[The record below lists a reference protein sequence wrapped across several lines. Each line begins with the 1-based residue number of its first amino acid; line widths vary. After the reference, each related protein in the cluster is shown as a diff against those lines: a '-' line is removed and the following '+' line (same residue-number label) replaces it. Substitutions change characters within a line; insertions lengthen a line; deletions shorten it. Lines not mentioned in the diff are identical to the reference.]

1 MSPFSENGNIYTSFV
16 SRSIALNFSEYINK
30 TESIHLVGSPVVS
43 ENLQYHLDRGLSLHE
58 NVFRIY
64 SDAWLALVEE
74 ARGLY
79 NAGFLALND
88 DDADLVESH
97 IGQTAVY
104 KGRTVRLDAP
114 MPLKSRLD
122 EAEYKGKKVL
132 TGKPFRTPGE
142 GKKFAVYVKTKSGRV
157 KKVRFGD
164 PNLTVKNDNPAR
176 AKSFRARHKC
186 SEKKD
191 REKAG
196 YWACRI
202 GRYAK
207 SVGLK
212 SSKSW

>member
-1 MSPFSENGNIYTSFV
+1 MMK
-16 SRSIALNFSEYINK
+16 FSEYL
-30 TESIHLVGSPVVS
+30 ERRGGMRLLGDASVS
-43 ENLQYHLDRGLSLHE
+43 EAMSYHLERGLSLHD
-58 NVFRIY
+58 NVYRIY
-64 SDAWLALVEE
+64 SRAWYGLVEE
-74 ARGLY
+74 ARSLYDDGL
-79 NAGFLALND
+79 LALND
-88 DDADLVESH
+88 YDADLVESDA
-97 IGQTAVY
+97 GEFAEY
-104 KGRTVRLDAP
+104 RGRKVRLDSP
-114 MPLKSRLD
+114 FPLKERLD
-122 EAEYKGKKVL
+122 EAEYKGKKVK

-142 GKKFAVYVKTKSGRV
+142 NKKFAVYVKTKSGRV

-212 SSKSW
+212 SSRSW

>member
-1 MSPFSENGNIYTSFV
+1 MRLLGDHE
-16 SRSIALNFSEYINK
+16 
-30 TESIHLVGSPVVS
+30 VS
-43 ENLQYHLDRGLSLHE
+43 EALRYHLDNGLSLHE

-64 SDAWLALVEE
+64 SKSWI
-74 ARGLY
+74 GLLKEVRILY
-79 NAGFLALND
+79 ENEQIALND
-88 DDADLVESH
+88 EDADLVETNA
-97 IGQTAVY
+97 GEFAEY
-104 KGRTVRLDAP
+104 KGRKVLLDAP
-114 MPLKSRLD
+114 FPIKERID
-122 EAEYKGKKVL
+122 EAEYHGKKV
-132 TGKPFRTPGE
+132 TVGKPFRTPGE
-142 GKKFAVYVKTKSGRV
+142 GKKFAVYVKTKSGRI

-164 PNLTVKNDNPAR
+164 PKLTVKNDNPAR

>member
-1 MSPFSENGNIYTSFV
+1 M
-16 SRSIALNFSEYINK
+16 NFKEYF
-30 TESIHLVGSPVVS
+30 GSLGRMVLIGDAEVS
-43 ENLQYHLDRGLSLHE
+43 EALRYHLERGIPLHE
-58 NVFRIY
+58 NAFRVY
-64 SDAWLALVEE
+64 SPAYMSLVEE
-74 ARGLY
+74 VRSLY
-79 NAGFLALND
+79 ERDLIALTD
-88 DDADLVESH
+88 EDADLVESDL
-97 IGQTAVY
+97 GAEAEY

-114 MPLKSRLD
+114 FPVRSRLD
-122 EAEYKGKKVL
+122 EAEHKGKKVRL
-132 TGKPFRTPGE
+132 GKPFRTPGE
-142 GKKFAVYVKTKSGRV
+142 GKKFAVYVKSKSGRV

-186 SEKKD
+186 SEKND
-191 REKAG
+191 RTKAG

>member
-1 MSPFSENGNIYTSFV
+1 MRLLGNPDISE
-16 SRSIALNFSEYINK
+16 ALK
-30 TESIHLVGSPVVS
+30 
-43 ENLQYHLDRGLSLHE
+43 YHLENGLSLHE
-58 NVFRIY
+58 NAFRIY
-64 SDAWLALVEE
+64 SKAWFGLVEE
-74 ARGLY
+74 VRNLY
-79 NAGFLALND
+79 ENEKIALND
-88 DDADLVESH
+88 ADADLVESDV
-97 IGQTAVY
+97 GETAEY
-104 KGRTVRLDAP
+104 NGRRVFLDAP
-114 MPLKSRLD
+114 FPLKQRLD
-122 EAEYKGKKVL
+122 EAEYHGKKVSI
-132 TGKPFRTPGE
+132 GKPFRTPGE
-142 GKKFAVYVKTKSGRV
+142 NKKFAVYVKTKSGRI

-164 PNLTVKNDNPAR
+164 PKLTVKNDNPAR

>member
-1 MSPFSENGNIYTSFV
+1 MRLLGNATVSEGLKYHLD
-16 SRSIALNFSEYINK
+16 RSIAL
-30 TESIHLVGSPVVS
+30 H
-43 ENLQYHLDRGLSLHE
+43 D
-58 NVFRIY
+58 NVYRIY
-64 SDAWLALVEE
+64 SEAWFDLVDEVRELYEKDLIALD
-74 ARGLY
+74 
-79 NAGFLALND
+79 D
-88 DDADLVESH
+88 DDADLVESD
-97 IGQTAVY
+97 IGKVAEY
-104 KGRTVRLDAP
+104 KGRKVRLDAP
-114 MPLKSRLD
+114 FPVKERMD
-122 EAEYKGKKVL
+122 EAVYKGKKVSL
-132 TGKPFRTPGE
+132 GKPFRTPGE
-142 GKKFAVYVKTKSGRV
+142 GKKFAVYVKTKSGRI

>member
-1 MSPFSENGNIYTSFV
+1 M
-16 SRSIALNFSEYINK
+16 NFRDYMKK
-30 TESIHLVGSPVVS
+30 TEGIHLIGNPQVS
-43 ENLQYHLDRGLSLHE
+43 ESLQYHLENGLGLHD

-64 SDAWLALVEE
+64 SEAWFALVEE
-74 ARGLY
+74 ARRLY
-79 NAGFLALND
+79 EMDQIALSD
-88 DDADLVESH
+88 EDAELVESN
-97 IGQTAVY
+97 IGETAEY
-104 KGRTVRLDAP
+104 KGRRVRLDAP
-114 MPLKSRLD
+114 VPLKSRLD
-122 EAEYKGKKVL
+122 EAEYKGKKVSV
-132 TGKPFRTPGE
+132 GKPFRTPGE
-142 GKKFAVYVKTKSGRV
+142 GKKFAVYVKSPSGRI

-164 PNLTVKNDNPAR
+164 PNLTIKNNNPAR

-191 REKAG
+191 RTKAG

>member
-1 MSPFSENGNIYTSFV
+1 MK
-16 SRSIALNFSEYINK
+16 FSEYLK
-30 TESIHLVGSPVVS
+30 RRGGMKLLGDREVS
-43 ENLQYHLDRGLSLHE
+43 EELKYHLDRGFSLHE

-64 SDAWLALVEE
+64 SKSWFKLIDEVRQLYEDE
-74 ARGLY
+74 AI
-79 NAGFLALND
+79 ALND
-88 DDADLVESH
+88 DDADLVESDA
-97 IGQTAVY
+97 GSVAEY
-104 KGRTVRLDAP
+104 KGRKVLLDAP
-114 MPLKSRLD
+114 FPLKERLD
-122 EAEYKGKKVL
+122 EAEYKGKKVN